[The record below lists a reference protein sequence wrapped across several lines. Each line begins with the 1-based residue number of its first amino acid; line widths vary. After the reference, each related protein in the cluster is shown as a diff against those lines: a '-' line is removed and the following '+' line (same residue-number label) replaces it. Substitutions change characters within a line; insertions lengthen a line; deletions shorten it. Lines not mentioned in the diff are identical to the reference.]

1 MTEGKIN
8 MDNNFNKR
16 KRQKKI
22 VVAMDSFKGSL
33 TSLEAGNAVRDG
45 ILEQYPDVDVQI
57 FPVADGGEG
66 TVEALTFGKEHVQ
79 TRTISVT
86 GPVGTEV
93 QAWYTIYGQAGE
105 RTAVLEMAQAAGLP
119 LVPEEKRNPMH
130 TTTYGVGEMIRD
142 AIACG
147 CRKFILGIGGSATND
162 AGIGMLQALGFH
174 FMDEAGKEVGYGAEG
189 LAQVRS
195 ITTEDVMPELA
206 SCTFQIA
213 CDVTNPLVG
222 AQGCSAVF
230 GPQKGATP
238 SMIMEMDQWL
248 ENYAALAGGKFPK
261 ADPKKAGTGAA
272 GGLGFAFLTFTDAVL
287 ESGIKI
293 VLEETRLEEY
303 IREADLVITGEG
315 QMDGQTAMGK
325 APIGVAGLAKKY
337 GKTVIAFTGAA
348 GVDAEKCNE
357 HGIDAFFPILRN
369 VVTLEEAMKNENAKR
384 NLADTAEQVYRLWR
398 AGTGS
403 VSVF

>member
-1 MTEGKIN
+1 M
-8 MDNNFNKR
+8 M
-16 KRQKKI
+16 KI
-22 VVAMDSFKGSL
+22 VVAIDSLKGSL
-33 TSLEAGNAVRDG
+33 TSIQAGEAIEKGIKKVDLEAEVV
-45 ILEQYPDVDVQI
+45 IKPL
-57 FPVADGGEG
+57 ADGGEG
-66 TVEALTFGKEHVQ
+66 TVDALVDGMGGNMEFIK
-79 TRTISVT
+79 VT
-86 GPVGTEV
+86 GPARKSVL
-93 QAWYTIYGQAGE
+93 AKYGIIRPTKSDME
-105 RTAVLEMAQAAGLP
+105 ETSTAIMEMSQAAGITQ
-119 LVPEEKRNPMH
+119 VTDKERNPLY
-130 TTTYGVGEMIRD
+130 TTTYGVGQMIVD
-142 AIACG
+142 AIHKG
-147 CRKFILGIGGSATND
+147 CRRFIMGIGGSATND
-162 AGIGMLQALGFH
+162 GGTGMLQALGYGFLDKNGNQIPFGARGLKVLETITETH
-174 FMDEAGKEVGYGAEG
+174 VLQELKEC
-189 LAQVRS
+189 R
-195 ITTEDVMPELA
+195 
-206 SCTFQIA
+206 FRIA
-213 CDVTNPLVG
+213 CDVTNSLCG
-222 AQGCSAVF
+222 EQGCSAVF

-238 SMIMEMDQWL
+238 SMVVEMDQWL
-248 ENYAALAGGKFPK
+248 ENYAALAGKKFPK
-261 ADPKKAGTGAA
+261 ADPQQAGTGAA

>member
-1 MTEGKIN
+1 MLSLVRRKGQLRPWLWRWINGWKI
-8 MDNNFNKR
+8 MR
-16 KRQKKI
+16 HWQ
-22 VVAMDSFKGSL
+22 
-33 TSLEAGNAVRDG
+33 
-45 ILEQYPDVDVQI
+45 
-57 FPVADGGEG
+57 
-66 TVEALTFGKEHVQ
+66 
-79 TRTISVT
+79 
-86 GPVGTEV
+86 
-93 QAWYTIYGQAGE
+93 
-105 RTAVLEMAQAAGLP
+105 
-119 LVPEEKRNPMH
+119 EK
-130 TTTYGVGEMIRD
+130 
-142 AIACG
+142 
-147 CRKFILGIGGSATND
+147 
-162 AGIGMLQALGFH
+162 
-174 FMDEAGKEVGYGAEG
+174 
-189 LAQVRS
+189 
-195 ITTEDVMPELA
+195 
-206 SCTFQIA
+206 
-213 CDVTNPLVG
+213 
-222 AQGCSAVF
+222 
-230 GPQKGATP
+230 
-238 SMIMEMDQWL
+238 
-248 ENYAALAGGKFPK
+248 KFPK
-261 ADPKKAGTGAA
+261 ADPQQAGTGAA